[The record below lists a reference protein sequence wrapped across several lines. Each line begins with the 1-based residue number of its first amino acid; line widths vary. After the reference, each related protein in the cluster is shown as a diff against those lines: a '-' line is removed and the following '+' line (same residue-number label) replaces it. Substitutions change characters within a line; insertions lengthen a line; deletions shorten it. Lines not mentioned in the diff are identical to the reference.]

1 MSSTT
6 PMMQQ
11 YQQVKTQYPEA
22 ILFFRLGDF
31 YEMFGPDAELAS
43 RELEIVL
50 TSRESGNNTR
60 IPMCGVPYHAVEGY
74 VARLIEKGYRVAICE
89 QVEDPRTA
97 KGIVRREVVRVVTP
111 GTVLNDQV
119 LTDKQNNYL
128 VALVKQPLC
137 WGLAVADVST
147 GEFLVTEFADA
158 DGRERLMD
166 ELSRLQPA
174 EFLLSA
180 EIAADG
186 WLLPQLKKTLAKPLV
201 VTSFD
206 QAAISLAESRDILG
220 EQFGPAGVAGLSEH
234 GLTAAW
240 PAAAGLL
247 RYLRETQKTR
257 LIHVNKIEVYFTA
270 NHLTLDGATLRN
282 LELTRNPRDG
292 SKRGTVLGVL
302 DRTETA
308 MGGRLLRRWLEQ
320 PLLQVPVIQDR
331 LDAVEELVNNFF
343 LREDVRE
350 LLKPVYDLE
359 RLLGRL
365 AYGTANARDL
375 IALKQSLAV
384 VPRLQQLLQPVGASL
399 LRGLRGR
406 LDNLEDVVDLI
417 TAAII
422 DEPPVSVREGGMI
435 KTGYNP
441 EVDQLRGASRD
452 GKKWLAGLETRERER
467 TGVKSLKVGFNKVFG
482 YYIEVTNPNLSLVPD
497 DYQRKQTLANAE
509 RFLTPELKEY
519 EAMILG
525 AEERVVALEYDL
537 FVQVR
542 EEVGAQTDRIQQT
555 AHALAELDVLASL
568 AEAAS
573 RHRYVKPVVDTA
585 DRINIIQGRH
595 LVVEEMLAGE
605 RFVPN
610 DAYLDGQD
618 QRLMIITGPNM
629 GGKSTFMRQVALIV
643 LLAQVGSFVPAESA
657 QIGIVDRIFT
667 RVGAADD
674 LATGQSTFMVEMS
687 ETRVIATQATR
698 RSLVILDELGRGT
711 ATWDGMA
718 IAQAVIEHL
727 HRQIGCKCLVSTHY
741 HELADLENHLTGV
754 KNLSVAVKEKG
765 QDIIFLRRVVPGRAD
780 KSYGIYV
787 AKLAGLPDEIVL
799 RAAQLLTELEASRE
813 VAAARENPGRQLS
826 LTEVFAQ
833 NEVGLQPEEHYVLD
847 KLRGTDLLNLTPLAA
862 LNLMFELQN
871 SLKGNKG

>member
-1 MSSTT
+1 MTATT

-11 YQQVKTQYPEA
+11 YQQIKKQYPEA

-50 TSRESGNNTR
+50 TSREAGNNVR
-60 IPMCGVPYHAVEGY
+60 IPMCGVPYHAAEGY
-74 VARLIEKGYRVAICE
+74 IARLIEKGYRVAICE

-97 KGIVRREVVRVVTP
+97 KGIVKREVIRVVTP
-111 GTVLNDQV
+111 GTVLNEQV
-119 LTDKQNNYL
+119 LPEKQNNYL
-128 VALVKQPLC
+128 VALVKDAMN

-147 GEFLVTEFADA
+147 GEFLVTEFSSQ
-158 DGRERLMD
+158 DGRERLLD
-166 ELSRLQPA
+166 ELARLQPA
-174 EFLLSA
+174 EFLLAA
-180 EIAADG
+180 EIAADD
-186 WLLPQLKKTLAKPLV
+186 WLLPQIKKLLHKPLV
-201 VTSFD
+201 VTSFN
-206 QAAISLAESRDILG
+206 QEEINQTVSLEVLG
-220 EQFGPAGVAGLSEH
+220 EQFGPAGVEKVLNHGLS
-234 GLTAAW
+234 TA
-240 PAAAGLL
+240 PLAAAALL
-247 RYLRETQKTR
+247 RYLRETQKAKLTH
-257 LIHVNKIEVYFTA
+257 LNQIEVYFTA
-270 NHLTLDGATLRN
+270 NHLVLDGATLRN
-282 LELTRNPRDG
+282 LELTRNLRDG
-292 SKRGTVLGVL
+292 SRRGTVLGVL
-302 DRTETA
+302 DHTITA
-308 MGGRLLRRWLEQ
+308 MGGRLLKRWLEQ
-320 PLLQVPVIQDR
+320 PLLQVKAIQER

-343 LREDVRE
+343 LREDLRD

-375 IALKQSLAV
+375 IALKQSLSV
-384 VPRLQQLLQPVGASL
+384 VPRVKQILQPVKTTRL
-399 LRGLRGR
+399 QELRKR
-406 LDNLEDVVDLI
+406 LDALEDVVQLI
-417 TAAII
+417 GAAIV
-422 DEPPVSVREGGMI
+422 DEPPVSVREGGII
-435 KTGYNP
+435 KEGYHS
-441 EVDQLRGASRD
+441 EVDQLRRASRD
-452 GKKWLAGLETRERER
+452 GKQWLAGLEARERER
-467 TGVKSLKVGFNKVFG
+467 TGIKSLKVGFNKVFG
-482 YYIEVTNPNLSLVPD
+482 YYIEVTNPNLGLVPS

-525 AEERVVALEYDL
+525 AEERVVQLEYDL

-542 EEVGAQTDRIQQT
+542 DQVGAQTERIQQT
-555 AHALAELDVLASL
+555 AYCLAELDVLASL
-568 AEAAS
+568 AEVAG
-573 RHRYVKPVVDTA
+573 RNRYVKPKVDTG
-585 DRINIIQGRH
+585 DRLHIIQGRH
-595 LVVEEMLAGE
+595 PVVEEMLMGE

-618 QRLMIITGPNM
+618 NRLLIITGPNM

-687 ETRVIATQATR
+687 ETRVITTQATR

-727 HRQIGCKCLVSTHY
+727 YHRIGCKCLVSTHY
-741 HELADLENHLTGV
+741 HELADLENHLPGV

-787 AKLAGLPDEIVL
+787 AKLAGLPSEIVQ
-799 RAAQLLTELEASRE
+799 RAAQLLAELESKRE
-813 VAAARENPGRQLS
+813 VAATQEKPGQQLS
-826 LTEVFAQ
+826 LVDVFA
-833 NEVGLQPEEHYVLD
+833 EMGARLSPEEHYVLE
-847 KLRGTDLLNLTPLAA
+847 KLRRIDLLNTTPLQA
-862 LNLMFELQN
+862 LNLLFELQN
-871 SLKGNKG
+871 TLKDKK